1 MKKANA
7 SSLALFAI
15 IGLWL
20 SAAPAWG
27 ATAPALS
34 EVRVFKVQSA
44 ACTETIPERA
54 ASTQMCTHRGQ
65 TLVYV
70 MEVGLGNSSQA
81 FFDGAPVSGS
91 STAICQ
97 VGSISQACSGAG
109 TVMGYIYAFQLNI
122 SAGGTFQYSNTSINP
137 PRNQLVTTLSIR

>member
-91 STAICQ
+91 STPICQ